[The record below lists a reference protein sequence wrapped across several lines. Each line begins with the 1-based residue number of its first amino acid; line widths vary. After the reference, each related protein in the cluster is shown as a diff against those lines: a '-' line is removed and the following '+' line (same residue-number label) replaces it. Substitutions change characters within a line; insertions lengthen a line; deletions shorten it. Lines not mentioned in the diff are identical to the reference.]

1 MKDDDFLFLFLL
13 RSPRFLPFQQEHRLC
28 YSDCR
33 FTHTEGNV
41 TRTFDFAALGPV
53 GSLMYG
59 PSFTSKGTKYF
70 HQFNISLCGGQVR
83 GWRGRRRRRRC
94 TAELHIF

>member
-1 MKDDDFLFLFLL
+1 M
-13 RSPRFLPFQQEHRLC
+13 C

-33 FTHTEGNV
+33 FTHTAGNV

-83 GWRGRRRRRRC
+83 GRRRRRRC
-94 TAELHIF
+94 TA